1 MSIYDICNAIEKAI
15 AVVRK
20 PLVQIPTVLAVC
32 GAVNK
37 PSLSPMLIAVSII
50 ARRPEAGAYCGPAP
64 DGSQNVDEAM
74 EVIRIEE
81 ICKAIKND
89 LSIQGGI
96 PPGGIH
102 LTGTAMTNAGPAAV
116 EVVNDGYVKVW
127 GGAL

>member
-1 MSIYDICNAIEKAI
+1 MTIQDITDSIEKLI
-15 AVVRK
+15 SVVRK

-37 PSLSPMLIAVSII
+37 PGLSPMLIAASII
-50 ARRPEAGAYCGPAP
+50 SRRHEAGAFTGPAP

-74 EVIRIEE
+74 EVIRVEE

-89 LSIQGGI
+89 LSLQGGI

-102 LTGTAMTNAGPAAV
+102 MTGTAMTNAGPAAV
-116 EVVNDGYVKVW
+116 EVINDGYVKIW

>member
-1 MSIYDICNAIEKAI
+1 MNVYDIFDTVEKMI
-15 AVVRK
+15 SVVRK

-37 PSLSPMLIAVSII
+37 PGLSPMLIAASII
-50 ARRPEAGAYCGPAP
+50 ARRHEAGAYSGPAP

-81 ICKAIKND
+81 ICEAIKND
-89 LSIQGGI
+89 LSLQGGI

-102 LTGTAMTNAGPAAV
+102 MTGTAMPNAGPAAV
-116 EVVNDGYVKVW
+116 QLVNDGYVKIY